1 MAYIKGTPDCN
12 AYEAGLLQGRIDGMQ
27 QTITLLE
34 VQIDTLEKQQQRE
47 SKKKN
52 SR

>member
-1 MAYIKGTPDCN
+1 MEYIKGTPDGN
-12 AYEAGLLQGRIDGMQ
+12 AYEDGLLQGRIDGMQ
-27 QTITLLE
+27 QIITLIEL
-34 VQIDTLEKQQQRE
+34 QIASLEKQQQRE